1 MGQRKA
7 PSHEDSLLTSFT
19 TSFLS
24 MLVCEVGDKTF
35 FLAMILAM
43 KYKKII
49 IFIGA
54 WGSLILMTVV
64 SAVGGKLVFSL
75 LPKLYTN
82 IIVVVLFF
90 YFGIRLIYEAYHEEA
105 EEVG

>member
-24 MLVCEVGDKTF
+24 ILVCEVGDKTF

-43 KYKKII
+43 KYKKLI
-49 IFIGA
+49 IFVGA
-54 WGSLILMTVV
+54 WSALIVMTVV
-64 SAVGGKLVFSL
+64 SAIGGKLVFSL
-75 LPKLYTN
+75 LPKFFTN
-82 IIVVVLFF
+82 IIVVILFF
-90 YFGIRLIYEAYHEEA
+90 YFGIKLLYEAYHS
-105 EEVG
+105 